1 MRTTLKIVLPLI
13 VSVAVV
19 SLLFAAYQVRTER
32 RNLRNDLSRRAEI
45 LGESLQETVEPLLE
59 HGPSKNLQRIVGRFG
74 QREHLKGVA
83 IYDPAGVAI
92 AITPGL
98 APEFQKPP
106 AAALKAAQWDAG
118 YGEFLKA
125 DSAVARGED
134 SSVPLHLF
142 ALPLHHDGE
151 PAGTL
156 VVFHDTTYIDTQ
168 VARTLRDALLNAVI
182 QTLLISLL
190 AFVLVRWTFTAPL
203 ALTAKW
209 LRTLRTGQTHA
220 PPMAPQGEIFDQ
232 LHQEVTHL
240 AHDLNAARA
249 SAEEEARLRDSNA
262 SMWTAER
269 LRVSLRNKL
278 QDKPLFVVANR
289 EPYLNVYNEKN
300 GSVEIIVPASGVV
313 TAIEPVLV
321 ACDGTWIAHGSG
333 SADREFSDA
342 HDHQRVPPDHPS
354 YTLRRVWL
362 SNEEEKGY
370 YQGFANE
377 GLWPLCHIAHTRPVF
392 RPEDWVHY
400 QRVNRRFADAVLQEM
415 EGTESPILLAQDY
428 HFALLPRMVKEARP
442 DARVAIFWHIPWPNP
457 EVFGICPW
465 QRDLVDGLL
474 GADLIG
480 FHIQSHCNNFLETV
494 DRAVEA
500 LTEWDRFAVN
510 RQGHVTRVR
519 PYPISVAFPENGH
532 ADANETRNS
541 GEERAALCSELGI
554 DGSLLGVGV
563 DRVDYTKGII
573 ERFRGIEHFLDL
585 YPAYQHRFTFVQ
597 IGAPSRTD
605 IERYKHFLDEVSA
618 EADRVNVRFQAGRWK
633 PIVLLKK
640 HHSHEEIARYY
651 RAASVCLVTSLHDG
665 MNLVAKEFVAAR
677 EDQRGVLVL
686 STFAGA
692 AHELPDA
699 LLVNPY
705 DVQQVAEAIH
715 RALEMPEEEQAQRMV
730 RMRTN
735 VREHNVYRWAAHLL
749 SDLTE
754 IRIDIPER
762 VESPQLAAQSG
773 SSLFDVS
780 ESSHEE
786 RAPVE
791 QEKAVE

>member
-19 SLLFAAYQVRTER
+19 SLLFAGYQARTER

-59 HGPSKNLQRIVGRFG
+59 QGSNKNLQRIVARFG

-83 IYDPAGVAI
+83 VYDNDGNAI
-92 AITPGL
+92 AMTSGL
-98 APEFQKPP
+98 PAEFQKRP
-106 AAALKAAQWDAG
+106 ATATKAQELETG
-118 YGEFLKA
+118 RGEFLNGVPIGKGDEKA
-125 DSAVARGED
+125 SLHIFA
-134 SSVPLHLF
+134 VPLHRGGF
-142 ALPLHHDGE
+142 ED
-151 PAGTL
+151 GTL
-156 VVFHDTTYIDTQ
+156 ALFHDTSYIETQ
-168 VARTLRDALLNAVI
+168 VSRTLRDALLNAAV

-190 AFVLVRWTFTAPL
+190 AIALVRWTFTAPL
-203 ALTAKW
+203 ARTAKW
-209 LRTLRTGQTHA
+209 LHSLRAGHPHA
-220 PPMAPQGEIFDQ
+220 PPATRQGEVLDE
-232 LHQEVTHL
+232 LHQEMKHL
-240 AHDLNAARA
+240 AHDLTAARA
-249 SAEEEARLRDSNA
+249 SAEEEARLRESNA
-262 SMWTAER
+262 SVWTAER

-278 QDKPLFVVANR
+278 QEKPLFVVSNR
-289 EPYLNVYNEKN
+289 EPYLNVYREKDN
-300 GSVEIIVPASGVV
+300 SVELIIPASGVV

-333 SADREFSDA
+333 SADRDFSDQF
-342 HDHQRVPPDHPS
+342 DHQRVPPEHPS

-362 SNEEEKGY
+362 SSEEEKGY

-377 GLWPLCHIAHTRPVF
+377 GIWPLCHIAHTRPVF
-392 RPEDWVHY
+392 RPEDWVQY

-415 EGTESPILLAQDY
+415 EGTDSPILLAQDY

-465 QRDLVDGLL
+465 QRELVDGLL

-494 DRAVEA
+494 DRALEA

-519 PYPISVAFPENGH
+519 PYPISVAFSENGH
-532 ADANETRNS
+532 APGETRS
-541 GEERAALCSELGI
+541 AGEERAALFHELGVE
-554 DGSLLGVGV
+554 GSLLGVGV

-573 ERFRGIEHFLDL
+573 ERFRGIEHFLDSN
-585 YPAYQHRFTFVQ
+585 PAYQHRFTFVQ
-597 IGAPSRTD
+597 IGAPSRTE
-605 IERYKHFLDEVSA
+605 IGRYRQFLNEVTA
-618 EADRVNVRFQAGRWK
+618 EADRINARFQAGRWK

-640 HHSHEEIARYY
+640 HHSHEEISRYY
-651 RAASVCLVTSLHDG
+651 HAASVCLVSSLHDG
-665 MNLVAKEFVAAR
+665 MNLVAKEFVASR
-677 EDQRGVLVL
+677 EDERGALIL

-705 DVQQVAEAIH
+705 DVGQVADTLR
-715 RALEMPEEEQAQRMV
+715 RALEMPEDEQTRRMQQ
-730 RMRTN
+730 MRQTI
-735 VREHNVYRWAAHLL
+735 REHNVYRWAAHLL

-754 IRIDIPER
+754 IRIDSPER
-762 VESPQLAAQSG
+762 GEASQTPSPAESAAAPQVRSAVA
-773 SSLFDVS
+773 S
-780 ESSHEE
+780 ERIS
-786 RAPVE
+786 
-791 QEKAVE
+791 